1 MSEFGEF
8 SIQTKK
14 TIFQG
19 AAVACLI
26 MQSRIAKLDENGTAA
41 KGTFSIHL
49 L

>member
-1 MSEFGEF
+1 VNLAIFLSK
-8 SIQTKK
+8 QKK

-26 MQSRIAKLDENGTAA
+26 MQRRIAKLDENRTAA